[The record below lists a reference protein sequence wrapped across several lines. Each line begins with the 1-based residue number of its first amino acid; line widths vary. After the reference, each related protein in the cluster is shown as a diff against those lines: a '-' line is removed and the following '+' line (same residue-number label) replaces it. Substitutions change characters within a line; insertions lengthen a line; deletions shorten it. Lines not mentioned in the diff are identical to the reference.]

1 MTLVRQR
8 PPGQVAPAAL
18 SRSCAPGAAPARY
31 VLMRLQARGKPR
43 AIDVEAARSA
53 RGHGEND
60 EMPLP
65 AHKPTAL

>member
-1 MTLVRQR
+1 
-8 PPGQVAPAAL
+8 
-18 SRSCAPGAAPARY
+18 
-31 VLMRLQARGKPR
+31 MRLQARGKPR